1 MKRVY
6 VVLFFLLGLIF
17 WAGAILGQHVLKSE
31 DDKKRDPFEKRLQMR
46 EEIHRRMMDKLL
58 KGIGPDQDMFSDME
72 KMMDEVM
79 SESISTFD
87 SLGTAM
93 NATHF
98 EMVWSENS
106 SGRTL
111 TIDPKG
117 AGQELDINVSNGLIS
132 IKGKRESKTP
142 NGVSYSNFTNTFS
155 VPDDCED
162 TNVKTEEKEG
172 KILILFP
179 FKSSS
184 PKNLKK
190 QDQRRPIGPQDGDVQ
205 I

>member
-6 VVLFFLLGLIF
+6 VVLFLFVGLIF
-17 WAGAILGQHVLKSE
+17 WAGAILGQHVLKTDE
-31 DDKKRDPFEKRLQMR
+31 DKKSDPMERQLKMR

-58 KGIGPDQDMFSDME
+58 RGIGPDQDMFSDME
-72 KMMDEVM
+72 KMMDEAM
-79 SESISTFD
+79 SESLSAFD
-87 SLGTAM
+87 SFGSAMTAS
-93 NATHF
+93 HF
-98 EMVWSENS
+98 DMEWSENA

-132 IKGKRESKTP
+132 IKGKMESKTP
-142 NGVSYSNFTNTFS
+142 NGISYSNFTNTFS
-155 VPDDCED
+155 VPDDCEE
-162 TNVKTEEKEG
+162 TNVKTEQKEG
-172 KILILFP
+172 KILIHFP

-184 PKNLKK
+184 LKNPKK
-190 QDQRRPIGPQDGDVQ
+190 QDQRRPIDPQDGDVQ

>member
-6 VVLFFLLGLIF
+6 VVLFVLLGLIF
-17 WAGAILGQHVLKSE
+17 WAGAILGQHVLKSD
-31 DDKKRDPFEKRLQMR
+31 DDKKLDPFQQRLKMR

-58 KGIGPDQDMFSDME
+58 RGIGPDQDMFGDME
-72 KMMDEVM
+72 KMMDEAM
-79 SESISTFD
+79 SESISAFD
-87 SLGTAM
+87 SFGSAM
-93 NATHF
+93 TSSHF
-98 EMVWSENS
+98 DMNWSEDS

-111 TIDPKG
+111 TIDPKA

-132 IKGKRESKTP
+132 IKGKMETKTP
-142 NGVSYSNFTNTFS
+142 GGVSYSNFTNTFS

-162 TNVKTEEKEG
+162 SNVKTEQKEG
-172 KILILFP
+172 KILIHFP
-179 FKSSS
+179 FRSTSTK
-184 PKNLKK
+184 PPKK